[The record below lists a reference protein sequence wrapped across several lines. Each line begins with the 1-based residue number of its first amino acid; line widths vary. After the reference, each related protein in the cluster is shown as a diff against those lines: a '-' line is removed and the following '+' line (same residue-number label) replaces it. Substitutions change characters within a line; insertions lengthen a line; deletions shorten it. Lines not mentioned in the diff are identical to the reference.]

1 MRTPDRDF
9 GIVRSFLPC
18 DKHRAKTAD
27 AFVAE
32 AGLQDRLAI
41 VLYSFRPGKVDMFF
55 DHELFLNILTTVTGF
70 LRSDAMAIELEDKS
84 TLAAL
89 DELRVFYE
97 ELDEDD
103 RVPPERI
110 TWTRQNRLLCVG
122 VCQNWHLVGGPD
134 PYHDSFTFELFG
146 PTRFPDDLLASIE
159 KGSAALG
166 ANVVCRLEGARDPT

>member
-9 GIVRSFLPC
+9 GIVRGFLPC
-18 DKHRAKTAD
+18 DKHRARTAD
-27 AFVAE
+27 AFLVE

-41 VLYSFRPGKVDMFF
+41 ILHSFRADKVEMFF

-89 DELRVFYE
+89 DELRLFYE
-97 ELDEDD
+97 GLAEDG

-110 TWTRQNRLLCVG
+110 TWTRQNLLLCAG
-122 VCQNWHLVGGPD
+122 VCQNWYLVGGPD

-146 PTRFPDDLLASIE
+146 PRPFPDDLLASIE
-159 KGSAALG
+159 RGSAVLG
-166 ANVVCRLEGARDPT
+166 ANVVCRLEGSRDPT